1 MRNKILDEI
10 LALLM
15 SFEIPIFGDMLDNIN
30 PKNIDMDFIS
40 ETLSKYE
47 WDNWMKKSF
56 QDELLHKNYIELDN
70 KGDLCITEIGKEFK
84 RKGGYSQIDKIVNQE
99 NIIREKTIEKFKYDK
114 FAFWL
119 SIIAIGISLA
129 SFFLNSK

>member
-15 SFEIPIFGDMLDNIN
+15 SFDVPMFKHMLDSIN
-30 PKNIDMDFIS
+30 PKKIDMGFIS

-47 WDNWMKKSF
+47 WDDWMKKSF
-56 QDELLHKNYIELDN
+56 QDELLHKNYIEIDN
-70 KGDLCITEIGKEFK
+70 KGDLYITEIGKEFK
-84 RKGGYSQIDKIVNQE
+84 RKGGYSQIDKVESQE
-99 NIIREKTIEKFKYDK
+99 NTIREKTIEKFRYDK

-119 SIIAIGISLA
+119 SLIAIGVSLA
-129 SFFLNSK
+129 SLFFKQ